1 MIGAVLALVVVG
13 LVMIFALPWVGVPVA
28 LVGLVL
34 LVLFLIDFCRRA
46 VTGRQP

>member
-1 MIGAVLALVVVG
+1 
-13 LVMIFALPWVGVPVA
+13 MIFALPWVGVPVA